1 MGRGI
6 GYIDVHMLTLV
17 ALTGSAQIR
26 TEDKP
31 LAAVAAE
38 LELVSA
44 GRS

>member
-6 GYIDVHMLTLV
+6 GYIDVHMLTSV
-17 ALTGSAQIR
+17 AFTGSAQLWA
-26 TEDKP
+26 EDKP